1 MRGEYKKSVY
11 RSGGDGRSAS
21 NSRFAGVPNDDNVS
35 EWLRDVLCAVKN
47 TDFTRG
53 AGTCIVLMLG
63 VQAYLAFSSL
73 MLMLRGTALG
83 RMGKG
88 EYLRSQKSDC
98 KQ

>member
-1 MRGEYKKSVY
+1 MRGEYKKSGY
-11 RSGGDGRSAS
+11 RLGGDGRSAS
-21 NSRFAGVPNDDNVS
+21 NSRFASVPNDDNVS

-53 AGTCIVLMLG
+53 AGICIVLILG

-73 MLMLRGTALG
+73 MLMLPGTALG

-88 EYLRSQKSDC
+88 KHLRPQKGDC